1 MTRTPTTRARTGL
14 ALLLAAAI
22 AALAA
27 GCGTTSHPGPIGAS
41 ELAEAQTFPYY
52 RIYWA
57 GPTFQGE
64 PLVAADGRKSYN
76 ISVGDSVYYGDC
88 ARGHGVFGGGGSCQL
103 PLQVTTVVYRL
114 HSNAALGPQRN
125 MLIRGVPATVYDEGR
140 SIELYSGRV
149 AIDIFSDVFSRAR
162 AAALQLR
169 PLNAAGSATGPLPP
183 PVYCP
188 GLYGPQEPRLRHAM
202 AHLPGHACQTANA
215 EVAFADALRLAS
227 SATSASVSRAPA
239 QPRTGRG
246 RRAASKR
253 RSGL

>member
-1 MTRTPTTRARTGL
+1 MTRTPSTRARAGL
-14 ALLLAAAI
+14 ALLLAATTTV
-22 AALAA
+22 LAA
-27 GCGTTSHPGPIGAS
+27 GCGTTSHPGSIGAS

-57 GPTFQGE
+57 GPAFQGE

-88 ARGHGVFGGGGSCQL
+88 ARGHGIFGGGGSCQL

-125 MLIRGVPATVYDEGR
+125 LLIRGVPATVYDEGR

-202 AHLPGHACQTANA
+202 AHLPGHACQTAAA
-215 EVAFADALRLAS
+215 EVAFADSLRPAS
-227 SATSASVSRAPA
+227 SSTSASVSRTAA
-239 QPRTGRG
+239 HPRTRQG
-246 RRAASKR
+246 RRPANRR

>member
-1 MTRTPTTRARTGL
+1 MTRAATSRATVGS
-14 ALLLAAAI
+14 ALLCAL
-22 AALAA
+22 ALAA
-27 GCGTTSHPGPIGAS
+27 FAATGCGTTRAPEPIGAS

-103 PLQVTTVVYRL
+103 PLQVTTVIYRL
-114 HSNAALGPQRN
+114 HSNSALGPQRN
-125 MLIRGVPATVYDEGR
+125 MFIRGVPATVYDEGR

-149 AIDIFSDVFSRAR
+149 AIDIFSDAFSHAR

-169 PLNAAGSATGPLPP
+169 PLNAPGSATAPLPP

-202 AHLPGHACQTANA
+202 AHLPGHACQTAAA
-215 EVAFADALRLAS
+215 EVAFAGSLRMAS
-227 SATSASVSRAPA
+227 SSSSTSASVSRAASHPEI
-239 QPRTGRG
+239 RRG
-246 RRAASKR
+246 AAR
-253 RSGL
+253 

>member
-1 MTRTPTTRARTGL
+1 MT
-14 ALLLAAAI
+14 
-22 AALAA
+22 ALAA
-27 GCGTTSHPGPIGAS
+27 GCGTTTHPGQIGAS

-57 GPTFQGE
+57 GPAFQGQ

-76 ISVGDSVYYGDC
+76 TSVGDSVYYGDC

-103 PLQVTTVVYRL
+103 PLQVTTVIYRL

-140 SIELYSGRV
+140 SIELYSGRL
-149 AIDIFSDVFSRAR
+149 AIDIFSDAYARAR
-162 AAALQLR
+162 AAALGLR

-188 GLYGPQEPRLRHAM
+188 GLYGAQEPRLRRAL
-202 AHLPGHACQTANA
+202 AHLPGHACQTAAA
-215 EVAFADALRLAS
+215 EVAFANSLRLAS
-227 SATSASVSRAPA
+227 TSTSTSASVSRAA
-239 QPRTGRG
+239 
-246 RRAASKR
+246 RRAIRPRRRPAVRR